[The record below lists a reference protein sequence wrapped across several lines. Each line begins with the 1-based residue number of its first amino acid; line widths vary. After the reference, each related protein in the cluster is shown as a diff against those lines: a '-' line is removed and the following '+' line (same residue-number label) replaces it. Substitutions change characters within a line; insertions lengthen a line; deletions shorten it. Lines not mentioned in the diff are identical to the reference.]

1 MKRTTRWLFTLL
13 AIGAV
18 LGACSKTDDTVATG
32 SSTSQATTATTASSG
47 ASGTTAKPSGDSAAV
62 EVKTTTG
69 ALGTY
74 LVDGEGKTLYLYT
87 KDTTPGKSVCEGP
100 CIAAW
105 PALKGTAKAGSD
117 VDAAA
122 LGTAT
127 LPDGTTMV
135 AYHDVPLYY
144 FKADAKAGDTKGQAV
159 GGVWYVVGTDGKA
172 IMTKAAP
179 AAAGGGY

>member
-13 AIGAV
+13 AIGVV

-32 SSTSQATTATTASSG
+32 SSTSKATTVTTAS
-47 ASGTTAKPSGDSAAV
+47 SGTTAKPSGNSAAV

-74 LVDGEGKTLYLYT
+74 LVDGTGKTLYLYT
-87 KDTTPGKSVCEGP
+87 KDTTPGKSVCEGA

-105 PALKGTAKAGSD
+105 PPLQGTAKAGTG
-117 VDAAA
+117 VDASA

-127 LPDGTTMV
+127 LPDGTKMV
-135 AYHDVPLYY
+135 SYHDVPLYY
-144 FKADAKAGDTKGQAV
+144 FKADAAAGDTKGQAV
-159 GGVWYVVGTDGKA
+159 GGVWYVVGPDGKA
-172 IMTKAAP
+172 IMKTAP
-179 AAAGGGY
+179 AAAAGRGY